1 MKHVWSEILVP
12 AVIVGATLAQ
22 TLGVEAYR
30 AGERAEVLMN
40 QRFTSPKDTIV
51 VEDTTDYDDEGF
63 FFGEEMQED
72 TMPKITARDTMKV
85 PDSLK

>member
-30 AGERAEVLMN
+30 ANERAEVLAG
-40 QRFTSPKDTIV
+40 QRFMSPKDTIV
-51 VEDTTDYDDEGF
+51 VEDTSNFDD
-63 FFGEEMQED
+63 D
-72 TMPKITARDTMKV
+72 RKIRCRRLRPGTR
-85 PDSLK
+85 